1 MLVSKINLGFDDLLG
16 GVFSMTAGRLYANND
31 VPEWVTKTQTFKDAK
46 DKNLIS
52 GEFEQSKALDKELI
66 KRATFLEINFTKDIE
81 ESALEALV
89 EDRENH
95 RISLINE
102 LKEKGVDIA
111 EKAKISTIQAKLD
124 SLTKE

>member
-1 MLVSKINLGFDDLLG
+1 MLVSKINLGFDNLLG
-16 GVFSMTAGRLYANND
+16 GSFSMTAGRLYANSD

-102 LKEKGVDIA
+102 LKEKGVEIA

>member
-1 MLVSKINLGFDDLLG
+1 MLVSKINLGFDNLLG
-16 GVFSMTAGRLYANND
+16 GSFSMTAGRLYANSD
-31 VPEWVTKTQTFKDAK
+31 VPEWVTKTPTFKDAK

-102 LKEKGVDIA
+102 LKEKGVEIA